1 MITIIDNYDSFTYL
15 IAQYF
20 AATGVTVD
28 VQKNDVATAQSVID
42 SAPIGVVL
50 SPGPGRP
57 EESGNSFDIL
67 AATRGKMPVLGI
79 CLGHQII
86 ACSMGIEVNAAE
98 CISHGK
104 ASSIMHHGQG
114 LFSNIKQNTKVG
126 RYHSLSIDKKSITD
140 SLKIV
145 AQTADEVAEIMAVED
160 QSAQIYGVQFHPE
173 SIMTEDGM
181 AMIQN
186 FVQICQKQ
194 RSVG

>member
-1 MITIIDNYDSFTYL
+1 MITIIDNYDSFTYI

-20 AATGVTVD
+20 AATGVSVE
-28 VQKNDVATAQSVID
+28 VHKNDVATAQSVID

-67 AATRGKMPVLGI
+67 AAIRGEVPVLGI

-86 ACSMGIEVNAAE
+86 ARSMGIDVNAAAQ
-98 CISHGK
+98 ISHGK
-104 ASSIMHHGQG
+104 ASAITHHGQG
-114 LFSNIKQNTKVG
+114 LFKDIKQHTKVG
-126 RYHSLSIDKKSITD
+126 RYHSLSIDKNYVNN

-145 AQTADEVAEIMAVED
+145 AETADEMAETMAVEN
-160 QSAQIYGVQFHPE
+160 SSERLYGVQFHPE

-181 AMIQN
+181 TMIQN
-186 FVQICQKQ
+186 FVDICQKAKV
-194 RSVG
+194 S